1 MKKYLVIGS
10 VLLTVSAAAQ
20 KTATKKPVTSK
31 APVAASN
38 ALKNRTDSVSYAIGM
53 SIANFY
59 SREGLKN
66 FNTAQVARG
75 INDIM
80 SKKKPAF
87 TDEQAQMT
95 IILALNTK
103 LADNMKKGEQF
114 LAANKS
120 KPGIKTTA
128 SGLQYQVITEGKG
141 QRPLA
146 TDTVEVNYKGTLI
159 DGTEFDNSYKR
170 GSSISFPLNGV
181 IKGWTEALQLMTVGS
196 KYRLFIPQQLAYGP
210 NDNQAIPGGS
220 VLIFE
225 VELLN
230 IKKPQ

>member
-10 VLLTVSAAAQ
+10 ALLTLSAGAQ
-20 KTATKKPVTSK
+20 KTAKKKPVAAKPAATS
-31 APVAASN
+31 ST

-59 SREGLKN
+59 SREGLKS

-103 LADNMKKGEQF
+103 LADNIKKGEDF
-114 LAANKS
+114 LAANRT
-120 KPGIKTTA
+120 KPGVKTTP

-141 QRPLA
+141 QRPTA
-146 TDTVEVNYKGTLI
+146 VDTVEVNYMGTLI

-170 GSSISFPLNGV
+170 GSSITFPLNGV
-181 IKGWTEALQLMTVGS
+181 IRGWTEALQLMPVGS

-210 NDNQAIPGGS
+210 NDNQSIPGGS

-225 VELLN
+225 VELLS
-230 IKKPQ
+230 IKKKQ